1 MPTMA
6 NIIVPNATAVN
17 QTFTAIAGS
26 SGDKIPAIWL
36 NNASSTIRANRQKA
50 VLEVHDNG
58 NGSSRVLT
66 GNVLIPYTQVVDG
79 VEKVVAVQQYKIV
92 GSQPKGIPDSVIADG
107 SVIALN
113 LFASTLFKAAAAEQ
127 LAPRG

>member
-6 NIIVPNATAVN
+6 NIIVKNAANVDT
-17 QTFTAIAGS
+17 TFTAIAGS
-26 SGDKIPAIWL
+26 SGDKLPAMWL
-36 NNASSTIRANRQKA
+36 NNASSTVRANRQKA

-66 GNVLIPYTQVVDG
+66 ANVSIPYTQIVDG
-79 VEKVVAVQQYKIV
+79 VEKVVAVQQYKLV
-92 GSQPKGIPDSVIADG
+92 GSQPKGIPDATIADG

-113 LFASTLFKAAAAEQ
+113 LFNSALFKAAAAEQ

>member
-1 MPTMA
+1 MA
-6 NIIVPNATAVN
+6 NIIVKNAANVDT
-17 QTFTAIAGS
+17 TFSAIAGS
-26 SGDKIPAIWL
+26 SGDKLPAVWL
-36 NNASSTIRANRQKA
+36 NTASSTIRANRQKA

-66 GNVLIPYTQVVDG
+66 GNVTIPYTQVVDG
-79 VEKVVAVQQYKIV
+79 VEKIVSVQQYKIV

-113 LFASTLFKAAAAEQ
+113 LFSSALFKATAAEQ